1 VLAYLVGQQI
11 PEIGLR
17 LALGAEPADVLKRIV
32 GHGLKLTLIGLAAG
46 AAASLVASR
55 LLTGMVYGV
64 ATTDPVT
71 YAAVAVVLLVTALAS
86 SYVPARRA
94 MSIDPISALREE

>member
-1 VLAYLVGQQI
+1 
-11 PEIGLR
+11 
-17 LALGAEPADVLKRIV
+17 
-32 GHGLKLTLIGLAAG
+32 
-46 AAASLVASR
+46 
-55 LLTGMVYGV
+55 MVYGV

-71 YAAVAVVLLVTALAS
+71 YAAVAAVLLVTALAS